1 MNMLRSLRDL
11 DKYSVCA
18 TDGDLG
24 HVDDFLIDDEQ
35 WAVRYLVVES
45 GGFRDRR
52 GVLISPT
59 AFRRADSA
67 SQRFY
72 LALTLD
78 QIRSSPDIDTDKP
91 VSRQHESE
99 YVGYYGYTPYWGQ
112 PALWG
117 MGLNPVRLAGSKPDD
132 VPSAS
137 AAVPAVD
144 AHLRSADEL
153 RNYHIHG
160 SDGAIGHVDDFLL
173 DDESWAV
180 RFLVIDTGAWGF
192 GKKVLVAPRCADS
205 VSYVDRTIHLGI
217 PRTAVQNSPEWSP
230 NAPVNR
236 ELEHGL
242 YDHYG
247 RPVDWVRDGHDNE
260 AQPQT
265 RVATPT

>member
-11 DKYSVCA
+11 DKYSVYA
-18 TDGDLG
+18 ADGDLG

-59 AFRRADSA
+59 AFRRADSE
-67 SQRFY
+67 SQRFH

-91 VSRQHESE
+91 VSRQHERE
-99 YVGYYGYTPYWGQ
+99 YLDYYGYTPYWGQ

-117 MGLNPVRLAGSKPDD
+117 MGLNPVWLAGGTPDH
-132 VPSAS
+132 VPTAL
-137 AAVPAVD
+137 AAAPAVD
-144 AHLRSADEL
+144 AHLRSADAL
-153 RNYHIHG
+153 RGYRIHG

-173 DDESWAV
+173 DDENWAV

-192 GKKVLVAPRCADS
+192 GKKVLVAPRWADS
-205 VSYVDRTIHLGI
+205 ISCVDRTIHLGI
-217 PRTAVQNSPEWSP
+217 SRAAVQNSPEWHP
-230 NAPVNR
+230 IAPVNR
-236 ELEHGL
+236 ELDHGL

-247 RPVDWVRDGHDNE
+247 RPVYWERDGHANE

-265 RVATPT
+265 RVATST